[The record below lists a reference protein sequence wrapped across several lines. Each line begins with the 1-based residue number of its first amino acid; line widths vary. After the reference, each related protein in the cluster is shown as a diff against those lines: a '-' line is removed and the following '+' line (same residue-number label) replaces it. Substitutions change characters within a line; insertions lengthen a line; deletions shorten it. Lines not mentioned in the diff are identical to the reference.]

1 MPWCSRIPMTPIWMV
16 KMSKSNQFFKD
27 VTVPGTLADSDPRKI
42 LIIAGVHGNEH
53 NAVLAAYRLYREL
66 MQKHDPKCR
75 NKHDIRFI
83 LGVNKWGLLKNTRE
97 WASRTDV
104 HPEPIQNDTPVDFN
118 RVFTMDHASGVKKEE
133 ATDIKRLIENAI
145 ASADVVVGVH
155 NSPACDNIVLLNN
168 DEYTAST
175 VKFLNEIH
183 VPNYMVW
190 ESQTSTIKKYAIDH
204 GKTGFTVELGGMT
217 LSRSDAS
224 VMIDQTDFLKTLV
237 NMVDFFM
244 PKFEKGPVLPP
255 HMLAMPIYARAYGLI
270 DEVKFSH
277 HVKMKEGEAFATMV
291 TDSDNP
297 DDAVFKAPCEGSLV
311 ACEDKRF
318 VKPGDEIFTWQP
330 SINL

>member
-1 MPWCSRIPMTPIWMV
+1 
-16 KMSKSNQFFKD
+16 MSKSNPFFKD

-53 NAVLAAYRLYREL
+53 NAVLAAYRLYQEL
-66 MQKHDPKCR
+66 MQEHDPKCR

-104 HPEPIQNDTPVDFN
+104 HPDPIQNDTPVDFN
-118 RVFTMDHASGVKKEE
+118 RVFTMDHGSGVKKEE

-145 ASADVVVGVH
+145 ASADVVIDVH
-155 NSPACDNIVLLNN
+155 NSPVCDNIVLLNN

-183 VPNYMVW
+183 MLNYMVW

-224 VMIDQTDFLKTLV
+224 VIIDQTVFLKTLV

-270 DEVKFSH
+270 DEVKFSSH
-277 HVKMKEGEAFATMV
+277 AKMKEGEVFATMV

-297 DDAVFKAPCEGSLV
+297 DDAVFKAPCEGNLV

-330 SINL
+330 DIKL